1 MSNRFFDRSS
11 FLADLRADRIT
22 PKPIREERLRT
33 MAGLRGS
40 PALALSAWRGRSGR
54 RYVVGVHGL
63 TVEAA
68 EEALPAVLVA
78 VRRNDAGLAVLLDLY
93 SGEAEA
99 ADVREWVA
107 RAAGQGATELH
118 VHRLA
123 EGAGER
129 AAVVAD
135 LTAPVA
141 EAA

>member
-1 MSNRFFDRSS
+1 MSNRPFDRSS
-11 FLADLRADRIT
+11 FLSGLRSDRVT
-22 PKPIREERLRT
+22 PSPIREERLRT
-33 MAGLRGS
+33 SAVLRCA

-93 SGEAEA
+93 SGETGAS
-99 ADVREWVA
+99 DVAEWVG

-123 EGAGER
+123 EGADER
-129 AAVVAD
+129 TRIVAD